1 MRGTTLLDG
10 LQEKAANILQAMLR
24 PDRKSEELLEKLRE
38 TYDED
43 EVPMQYQGA
52 LLHSDVNDFQI
63 IDHETERPK
72 LTGEKEGWERLI

>member
-10 LQEKAANILQAMLR
+10 LQEKAAIILQAMLR

-52 LLHSDVNDFQI
+52 LLHSDVNDFQT
-63 IDHETERPK
+63 IDHKTERPK